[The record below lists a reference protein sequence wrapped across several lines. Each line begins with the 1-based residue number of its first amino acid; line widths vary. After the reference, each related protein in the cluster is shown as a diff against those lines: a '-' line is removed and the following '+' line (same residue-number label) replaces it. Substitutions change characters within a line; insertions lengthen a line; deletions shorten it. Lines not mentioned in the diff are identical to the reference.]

1 MSESDYFKK
10 FKQIPEN
17 YSLPE
22 ALDFPFYYTPHEL
35 AEFAANQLQEE
46 LSKTNFNHDFGIEK
60 KERNG
65 AIGKM
70 FGVLVVQNKNGD
82 LGYLKAFSGKL
93 GERNWHEGFVP
104 PVFDLLEKDGFFKT
118 EEKYLNEL
126 NKQIEKLE
134 NDPIRKI
141 KEDEYT
147 KLNSE
152 TLKQLSDFRLYLKK
166 EKKTRAEIREKEK
179 EKLEDTDYQC
189 LIEKLKKESI
199 SQQIEYKKLNKEL
212 NHILANKKEE
222 LLKFEHEIESLKKVR
237 GEKSNALQDKIFDQY
252 TFLNQAKESK
262 SLLEIF
268 KETIFEKPPA
278 GAGECAAPKLF
289 QYAFQND
296 LTPICMAEFWW
307 GMSPDSE
314 IRVHK
319 NFYPACRGKCEPI
332 LKHML
337 GKSKVSQNPLNTQSV
352 VNELEIIYEDEWIVA
367 VNKPPEFL
375 SVPGKQMTDSV
386 LTRLQLKYPDATGPL
401 LVHRLDMSTSGILLA
416 AKDKDIH
423 KALQNQFIK
432 RKVEKV
438 YRAVIERKPKKLEGT
453 IDLPLTLDFLDRP
466 KQKICFEEGKKAITT
481 YKFLKSVKKGSLIEF
496 QPLTGR
502 THQLRIHAAH
512 HLGLNSPIVGD
523 DLYGMKEKRLYLH
536 AQKLRFIHPISK
548 KNIII
553 ECPENF
559 V

>member
-22 ALDFPFYYTPHEL
+22 ALDFPFFYQPNKL
-35 AEFAANQLQEE
+35 AVFAAEE
-46 LSKTNFNHDFGIEK
+46 VQKSLIQNDFSHNFGIENAQ
-60 KERNG
+60 RNG

-70 FGVLVVQNKNGD
+70 FGVLVVQNKHGD

-93 GERNWHEGFVP
+93 GESNWHEGFVP

-126 NKQIEKLE
+126 NKQIEKIE

-141 KEDEYT
+141 KEEEYT
-147 KLNSE
+147 KFNSE
-152 TLKQLSDFRLYLKK
+152 ISKQLSDFRIYLKS
-166 EKKTRAEIREKEK
+166 EKKTRGEIRERER
-179 EKLEDTDYQC
+179 ENLEESDYQQ

-222 LLKFEHEIESLKKVR
+222 LLKFEHELESLKKVR
-237 GEKSNALQDKIFDQY
+237 REKSIALQDKIFDQY

-262 SLLEIF
+262 SLLAIF

-337 GKSKVSQNPLNTQSV
+337 GKSQVSENPLNTQSI
-352 VNELEIIYEDEWIVA
+352 VNELEIIYEDDWIVA

-375 SVPGKQMTDSV
+375 SVPGKEMTDSV
-386 LTRLQLKYPDATGPL
+386 LTRLQLKYPEATGPL

-416 AKDKDIH
+416 AKDKDVH

-432 RKVEKV
+432 RKVEKS
-438 YRAVIERKPKKLEGT
+438 YRAIIERKPKEIEGI
-453 IDLPLTLDFLDRP
+453 IDLPITLDVLDRP
-466 KQKICFEEGKKAITT
+466 KQKVCFEKGKKAITE
-481 YKFLKSVKKGSLIEF
+481 YNYLKSVKNGFLIELK
-496 QPLTGR
+496 PLTGR

>member
-1 MSESDYFKK
+1 MENPTCF
-10 FKQIPEN
+10 IPLQTLDD
-17 YSLPE
+17 SFPLPE
-22 ALDFPFYYTPHEL
+22 KIDFPFFYQPNKL
-35 AEFAANQLQEE
+35 AVFAAEE
-46 LSKTNFNHDFGIEK
+46 VQKSLIQNDFSHNFGIENAQ
-60 KERNG
+60 RNG

-70 FGVLVVQNKNGD
+70 FGVLVVQNKHGD

-93 GERNWHEGFVP
+93 GDSNWHEGFVP

-134 NDPIRKI
+134 NDPIQKI
-141 KEDEYT
+141 KEEEYS

-152 TLKQLSDFRLYLKK
+152 ISKQLSDFRIYLKR
-166 EKKTRAEIREKEK
+166 EKKTRAEIREREI
-179 EKLEDTDYQC
+179 ENLEETNYQQ

-222 LLKFEHEIESLKKVR
+222 LLKFEHELESLKKVR
-237 GEKSNALQDKIFDQY
+237 REKSNALQDKIFDQY

-262 SLLEIF
+262 SLLAIF

-296 LTPICMAEFWW
+296 LIPICMAEFWW
-307 GMSPDSE
+307 GISPDSE

-352 VNELEIIYEDEWIVA
+352 VNELETIYEDEWIVA
-367 VNKPPEFL
+367 INKPPEFL
-375 SVPGKQMTDSV
+375 SVPGKEMTDSV
-386 LTRLQLKYPDATGPL
+386 LTRLQLKYPEATGPL

-416 AKDKDIH
+416 AKDKDVH

-432 RKVEKV
+432 RKVEKC
-438 YRAVIERKPKKLEGT
+438 YRAIIERKPKELEGT
-453 IDLPLTLDFLDRP
+453 INLPIALDIFDRP
-466 KQKICFEEGKKAITT
+466 KQKICFEKGKKAITE
-481 YKFLKSVKKGSLIEF
+481 YNYLKSVKNGFLIELK
-496 QPLTGR
+496 PLTGR
-502 THQLRIHAAH
+502 THQLRIHMAH

-523 DLYGMKEKRLYLH
+523 DLYGRKGTRLYLH
-536 AQKLRFIHPISK
+536 AQKLSFLHPILK
-548 KNIII
+548 KNITIT
-553 ECPENF
+553 CLDNF
-559 V
+559 D